1 MGVLGC
7 LCSFIA
13 ANVPQRDRGPYA
25 ELRHAPDVPILE
37 GIDHWFEPRLEL
49 PHLVTHG
56 RVVNAQ
62 ILTFALLGLFQRG
75 PPQQVDRERVTLRN
89 GTNLAKPDFV
99 LLLLL
104 SGSRVWG
111 WKSRGLWFGSFR
123 NEIRRKWSL
132 GRLHGKSLGFGQ
144 QLRHTLRLRRRRG
157 GRGRRGFF
165 LRCRRWL
172 RQRFSWARLSTLR

>member
-37 GIDHWFEPRLEL
+37 GIDHWFEPRLQL
-49 PHLVTHG
+49 PHLVTRC
-56 RVVNAQ
+56 RVVSAQ
-62 ILTFALLGLFQRG
+62 ILTFALLGFFKHG
-75 PPQQVDRERVTLRN
+75 PPQQVDRERITLRN
-89 GTNLAKPDFV
+89 GTNLAKPHFV

-111 WKSRGLWFGSFR
+111 RKPRGLWFGPFR
-123 NEIRRKWSL
+123 NEIRRKWGL
-132 GRLHGKSLGFGQ
+132 GRLHRKSLGFGQ
-144 QLRHTLRLRRRRG
+144 EFRHTLRRRRG
-157 GRGRRGFF
+157 GGYRRGFF
-165 LRCRRWL
+165 LGCRRWL
-172 RQRFSWARLSTLR
+172 RQRFSRARLSILR